1 MHHEDLQLNAAVHAN
16 TAMADA
22 LDLPDRGLMAIVGA
36 GGKTTAM
43 YRLAAELIARG
54 LRTACAT
61 TTKIFPPA
69 PHQAELVLAENNT
82 RLLDMCRKTSA
93 ARRPVCLGWTLDGQK
108 LLGLETEF
116 IHRLA
121 DTEVFDWILVE
132 ADGARGLP
140 LKAPAAHEPVIPGRS
155 THVLAVAGLTAI
167 GSPLDEEHVCRSAR
181 YAELTGLAPGSP
193 VTSASVAN
201 ACAHAEGMYKGTPDA
216 AVRLLW
222 LNQGDAPK
230 ALDRGREVLGL
241 LHDAGALPH
250 RACIGAAG
258 RNPCVLEI
266 WP

>member
-1 MHHEDLQLNAAVHAN
+1 MISPYRPD

-82 RLLDMCRKTSA
+82 RLLDMCRETSA
-93 ARRPVCLGWTLDGQK
+93 VRRPVCLGWALDGQK

-121 DTEVFDWILVE
+121 DTKVFDWILVE
-132 ADGARGLP
+132 ADGARCLP
-140 LKAPAAHEPVIPGRS
+140 LKVPAAHEPVIPGRS

-167 GSPLDEEHVCRSAR
+167 GSPLNEEHVCRSAR

-193 VTSASVAN
+193 VTPASVAY

-222 LNQGDAPK
+222 LNQADTPR

-241 LHDAGALPH
+241 LSDSGALPQ
-250 RACIGAAG
+250 RACLGAAG
-258 RNPCVLEI
+258 RAQCVMEV
-266 WP
+266 WT